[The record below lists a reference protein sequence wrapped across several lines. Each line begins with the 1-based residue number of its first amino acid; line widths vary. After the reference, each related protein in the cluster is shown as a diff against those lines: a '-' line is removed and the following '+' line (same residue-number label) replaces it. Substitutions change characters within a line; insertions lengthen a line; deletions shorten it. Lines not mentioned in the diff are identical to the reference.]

1 MKKITACITVL
12 IAGLFFGVFS
22 KPTLVNASGT
32 EEQIFNFSTEEELS
46 SFSAS
51 GVILSN
57 GSATLTNGSL
67 ETKDTFN
74 GAISYLTLTYQTGF
88 SVLYGEKEL
97 HFDGTTVALEGERA
111 ECVLPQNEFTLFFRF
126 LQSGVRIGVAIEQDY
141 LDKVYETV
149 ASFSWTTQ
157 ELANS
162 LGVKTSGQESVAI
175 NEWQIYTLD
184 GVIPG
189 ETENY
194 DPNDTM
200 RPIKGTGKDND
211 TGCGSLLGASSTI
224 LGVLGAT
231 VVFMGIKGKRREK

>member
-22 KPTLVNASGT
+22 KPTLVNASET

-88 SVLYGEKEL
+88 SVLYGEK
-97 HFDGTTVALEGERA
+97 R
-111 ECVLPQNEFTLFFRF
+111 
-126 LQSGVRIGVAIEQDY
+126 Y
-141 LDKVYETV
+141 L
-149 ASFSWTTQ
+149 
-157 ELANS
+157 
-162 LGVKTSGQESVAI
+162 
-175 NEWQIYTLD
+175 
-184 GVIPG
+184 
-189 ETENY
+189 
-194 DPNDTM
+194 
-200 RPIKGTGKDND
+200 
-211 TGCGSLLGASSTI
+211 
-224 LGVLGAT
+224 
-231 VVFMGIKGKRREK
+231 